1 MKLMTQRGSKEYLKK
16 IKTHLEISRL
26 SDDLDC
32 WFVKLITLSF
42 VKLASPDF
50 KVRPSAIFKV

>member
-1 MKLMTQRGSKEYLKK
+1 MGLRNFKKKLKHVDFKVV
-16 IKTHLEISRL
+16 

-42 VKLASPDF
+42 VKLASPGF
-50 KVRPSAIFKV
+50 KVRLGAIFNV